1 MWLICKPHKHKYN
14 SCLGELQISTSFPLL
29 LDLHYVH
36 YMCESF
42 WFILSI
48 VAYWVI
54 SKSSWQFPL
63 CMALAHNV
71 SIFNQGMFFY
81 LRLYSQK
88 KKSENHLL
96 TVMKTISTLLWKK
109 PFILFN
115 EIIIHLL
122 NCSHYSWRGILWNWS
137 HFIMLLESF
146 VVHKAFVDTMFFNTL
161 KLNVFFVTKTFI

>member
-1 MWLICKPHKHKYN
+1 MSRGASNLHLI
-14 SCLGELQISTSFPLL
+14 
-29 LDLHYVH
+29 
-36 YMCESF
+36 
-42 WFILSI
+42 SI
-48 VAYWVI
+48 VVGFALCTLHVWIILVYSI
-54 SKSSWQFPL
+54 SCCILGHFQIF
-63 CMALAHNV
+63 MAISFMHGISPCCFYIQPRNV
-71 SIFNQGMFFY
+71 FLLKVVLTI
-81 LRLYSQK
+81 

-146 VVHKAFVDTMFFNTL
+146 VIHKAFVDTMFFNTL